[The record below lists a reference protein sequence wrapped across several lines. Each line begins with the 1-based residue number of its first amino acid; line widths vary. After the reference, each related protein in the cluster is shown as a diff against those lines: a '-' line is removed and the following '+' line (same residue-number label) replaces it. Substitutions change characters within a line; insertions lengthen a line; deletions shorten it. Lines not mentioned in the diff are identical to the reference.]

1 MLRVKWVCIFLCQ
14 SWHQHFI
21 LYSDLPLLLTPLSW
35 EIECQRNSRP
45 FIRIDR
51 HVDRN
56 GRLSEYVNVF
66 RERKPIHFEM
76 HYICCLRFNSNLT
89 FASGNQF
96 LSYDYTLF
104 WHTEYTHRVYVHV
117 SSEHLKLI
125 PKKSV
130 YKNTI
135 TQEFRTEFTRETFIL
150 ECASRRFCCTV

>member
-14 SWHQHFI
+14 SWYQHFI
-21 LYSDLPLLLTPLSW
+21 LYSDLSLLLLTPLSW
-35 EIECQRNSRP
+35 EIECERNSRP

-51 HVDRN
+51 HTDRN

-89 FASGNQF
+89 FAFGNQF

-104 WHTEYTHRVYVHV
+104 WHTEYTCMFLQSISNWFQRSLCTKTWSHR
-117 SSEHLKLI
+117 
-125 PKKSV
+125 
-130 YKNTI
+130 N
-135 TQEFRTEFTRETFIL
+135 FGAEFTRETFIL